1 MAEVEMVTAI
11 TGYLE
16 LWSIIAKTYLPLGK
30 GPRSSKLTVS
40 NTFSGMLVGWTTDAG
55 LNQPV
60 A

>member
-30 GPRSSKLTVS
+30 GPRSS
-40 NTFSGMLVGWTTDAG
+40 
-55 LNQPV
+55 
-60 A
+60 